1 MCSVKNSND
10 TIIFMSAYKATKYS
24 KSRNLFKKTV
34 EILTLLRRYHITWLL
49 DNDEFVSRQ
58 GRLKLHTEYD
68 YVKQN
73 TKFSFLPMDENE
85 NIKEYEDI
93 INHAGF
99 CIKLLHAQSVLSD
112 TSYFKINLS
121 ILMESFNVY
130 IGKKIFQVDPFVF
143 LLNGMMIIVF
153 EVIDCE
159 TGCLLQKENVFG
171 KRGNYNLLSVNG
183 YQFFDDESVTY
194 CNMRIPEII
203 YKNISSFFAESK
215 YRRYIPDQYSFVH
228 STLVLLNDID
238 NIADYLCSLL
248 GVNELGTQPVNIST
262 TNQYQYYPRDGAG
275 VITQYSAED
284 IDAALYN
291 GILLEAIKLYIYL
304 QQIINMD
311 IADKRNKV
319 IKNDLYLES
328 LFFAP
333 NVPIETSNLLQ
344 YIYSTASF
352 RHHKEAIKL
361 KLSYMAQKNESSKNR
376 NGVILNALLYF
387 ISVISLIGTLD
398 VLEDRMNIPFCYSF
412 AIVLFLSS
420 VLGILWL
427 VIEWRRNERF

>member
-1 MCSVKNSND
+1 MYSVKNSND

-24 KSRNLFKKTV
+24 KSRNLFKKIV
-34 EILTLLRRYHITWLL
+34 EISTLLKRYHITWLL

-58 GRLKLHTEYD
+58 GRLKLRTEYD

-93 INHAGF
+93 INQAGF

-121 ILMESFNVY
+121 ISMESFNVY
-130 IGKKIFQVDPFVF
+130 IGKKIFQIDPCAF

-159 TGCLLQKENVFG
+159 TGCPLRKENVFG

-228 STLVLLNDID
+228 STLALSNDID

-262 TNQYQYYPRDGAG
+262 TNQYQYYPWDGAG
-275 VITQYSAED
+275 VITKYNAED
-284 IDAALYN
+284 MDAALYN

-319 IKNDLYLES
+319 IKNDL
-328 LFFAP
+328 F
-333 NVPIETSNLLQ
+333 
-344 YIYSTASF
+344 
-352 RHHKEAIKL
+352 
-361 KLSYMAQKNESSKNR
+361 
-376 NGVILNALLYF
+376 
-387 ISVISLIGTLD
+387 
-398 VLEDRMNIPFCYSF
+398 LEDRMNIPFCCSF
-412 AIVLFLSS
+412 AIVVFLPIMSS
-420 VLGILWL
+420 LKSLIFQAFSNLL
-427 VIEWRRNERF
+427 PHINRAKSDE

>member
-159 TGCLLQKENVFG
+159 TGCLLQKENVSVREG
-171 KRGNYNLLSVNG
+171 ITICCLLTV
-183 YQFFDDESVTY
+183 
-194 CNMRIPEII
+194 
-203 YKNISSFFAESK
+203 ISS
-215 YRRYIPDQYSFVH
+215 
-228 STLVLLNDID
+228 ST
-238 NIADYLCSLL
+238 
-248 GVNELGTQPVNIST
+248 
-262 TNQYQYYPRDGAG
+262 
-275 VITQYSAED
+275 
-284 IDAALYN
+284 
-291 GILLEAIKLYIYL
+291 
-304 QQIINMD
+304 M
-311 IADKRNKV
+311 
-319 IKNDLYLES
+319 
-328 LFFAP
+328 
-333 NVPIETSNLLQ
+333 NL
-344 YIYSTASF
+344 
-352 RHHKEAIKL
+352 
-361 KLSYMAQKNESSKNR
+361 
-376 NGVILNALLYF
+376 
-387 ISVISLIGTLD
+387 
-398 VLEDRMNIPFCYSF
+398 
-412 AIVLFLSS
+412 
-420 VLGILWL
+420 
-427 VIEWRRNERF
+427 